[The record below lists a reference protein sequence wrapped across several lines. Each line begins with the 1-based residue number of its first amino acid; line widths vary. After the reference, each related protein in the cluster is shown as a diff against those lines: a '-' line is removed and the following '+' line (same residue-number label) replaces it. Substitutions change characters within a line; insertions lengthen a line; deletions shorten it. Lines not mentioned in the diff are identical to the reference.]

1 MMPIPQAN
9 NAHSKPGKAMPITLV
24 EPDDA
29 VRTALTTL
37 LEGRGWRVLALENG
51 ANLDTALGSNTPVA
65 VVCES
70 TLPDMT
76 AVNVLDACRRYHVP
90 VVFLGHQTQVQ
101 NAVDLVRMGA
111 RDFLEK
117 PFPQARLLSLLENL
131 AREKILL

>member
-1 MMPIPQAN
+1 MIAVPQAKTSAMGGN
-9 NAHSKPGKAMPITLV
+9 NMPVTLV
-24 EPDDA
+24 EPDEA
-29 VRTALTTL
+29 VRSALTTL
-37 LEGRGWRVLALENG
+37 LEGRGWKVLALDSGER
-51 ANLDTALGSNTPVA
+51 LGNSLHEGTPVA

-76 AVNVLDACRRYHVP
+76 AVNVLDECRRYRVP

-117 PFPQARLLSLLENL
+117 PFPQDRLLSLLENL
-131 AREKILL
+131 AREKVYV

>member
-1 MMPIPQAN
+1 MIPVPQAE
-9 NAHSKPGKAMPITLV
+9 ASTLASKRMPVTLV
-24 EPDDA
+24 EPDEA
-29 VRTALTTL
+29 VRSALTTL
-37 LEGRGWRVLALENG
+37 LEGRGWKVLALEDG
-51 ANLDTALGSNTPVA
+51 ESLGSSLHEGTPIA

-76 AVNVLDACRRYHVP
+76 AVKVLDECRRYHVP

-117 PFPQARLLSLLENL
+117 PFPQDRLLSLLENL
-131 AREKILL
+131 AHEKIFV